1 MDFRHPFITNPRLA
15 VYYALFWLVAAVANV
30 LMLTLG
36 SGEEVGTAILMVST
50 FIILYAII
58 GTAIW
63 YVIKFSTLEDNSI
76 PRIIF
81 AHAIAASIIVFIW
94 VYFGVVLIKLLHPNP
109 ETVSYTHLTL
119 PTI

>member
-15 VYYALFWLVAAVANV
+15 VYYALFWLMAAVANV

-36 SGEEVGTAILMVST
+36 NGEEVGTAILMVST

-63 YVIKFSTLEDNSI
+63 YVIKFSTLEDNSV
-76 PRIIF
+76 PRIIL
-81 AHAIAASIIVFIW
+81 AHLVAAS
-94 VYFGVVLIKLLHPNP
+94 
-109 ETVSYTHLTL
+109 TVSYTHLRAHET
-119 PTI
+119 